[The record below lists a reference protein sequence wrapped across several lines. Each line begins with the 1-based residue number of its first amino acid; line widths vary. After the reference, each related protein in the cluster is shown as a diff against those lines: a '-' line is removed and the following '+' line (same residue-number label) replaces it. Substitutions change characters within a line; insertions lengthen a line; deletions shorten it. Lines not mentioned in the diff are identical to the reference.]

1 MNKFKVDINCDMG
14 ESFGVY
20 NLGMDEEI
28 IKYISSAN
36 IACGFHAGDPSVMD
50 ETVKMAVEQEVMVGA
65 HPSFRDLVGFGR
77 RKIEIEPKEVKKIMI
92 YQIGALQAFAKA
104 HNLKLQHVKPHGSLN
119 NMASTDYDLALA
131 IAEAIKEVDE
141 NLIFVAL
148 GGSAMYKAAN
158 NLDLRVASEVFADR
172 AYNLDG
178 TLVSRKIKGTV
189 IEDPTKVKK
198 RVLNMIKNG
207 EVKTINGEIL
217 RLKADTVCVHGD
229 NPSAIKLVKELVKE
243 LEKNKI
249 EITAMKNIV

>member
-1 MNKFKVDINCDMG
+1 MSEYKVDINCDMG

-104 HNLKLQHVKPHGSLN
+104 YNLKLQHVKPHGSLN

-141 NLIFVAL
+141 NLMFVAL

-178 TLVSRKIKGTV
+178 TLVSRKIKGAV
-189 IEDPTKVKK
+189 IEDP
-198 RVLNMIKNG
+198 
-207 EVKTINGEIL
+207 
-217 RLKADTVCVHGD
+217 
-229 NPSAIKLVKELVKE
+229 
-243 LEKNKI
+243 
-249 EITAMKNIV
+249 

>member
-178 TLVSRKIKGTV
+178 TLVSRKIKGAV